1 MQGVGVVALNPG
13 RGAKIHMPH
22 GQNKQNIQQRSNASN
37 KFNKDFKNG
46 PHQKTFLL
54 KKVRSSEKPQNV
66 LLCEG
71 MSSVKRFQLDAV
83 KGTQKWGE
91 CSRKA
96 S

>member
-1 MQGVGVVALNPG
+1 MQGVGVVALIPG

-22 GQNKQNIQQRSNASN
+22 GQNKQNRQQRSNVSN

-46 PHQKTFLL
+46 PHQKTFFF
-54 KKVRSSEKPQNV
+54 KKVRSSEKPQDV

-83 KGTQKWGE
+83 KGTPEMGRVFQK
-91 CSRKA
+91 S
-96 S
+96 